1 MTPSRV
7 SAIFTNTQ
15 RTQECKQEQT
25 LEIINSYIAY
35 NKRFSSII
43 KKEKQIFEGAVDHA
57 AKLATFGFGQAKF
70 QDSDVREFAAK
81 ALGNAYQSQTFGE
94 IMG

>member
-1 MTPSRV
+1 LTPSRL
-7 SAIFTNTQ
+7 SAVFTNTQ
-15 RTQECKQEQT
+15 RTQECKQEQA

-35 NKRFSSII
+35 HKRLSSII

-57 AKLATFGFGQAKF
+57 TKLATFGFGQAKF
-70 QDSDVREFAAK
+70 QDNDVREFAAK
-81 ALGNAYQSQTFGE
+81 ALGNAYQPQAFGE